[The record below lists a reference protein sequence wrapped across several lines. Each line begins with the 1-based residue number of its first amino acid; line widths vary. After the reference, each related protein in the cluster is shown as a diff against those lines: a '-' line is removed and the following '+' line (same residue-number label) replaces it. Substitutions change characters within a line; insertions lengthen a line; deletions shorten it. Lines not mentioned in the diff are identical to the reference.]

1 MRRLVIEW
9 SINEVIKR
17 IRDREIEK
25 LKKSEIDENSDLFEK
40 VQSTEI
46 DRLES
51 LKRIKSFQ
59 MLHILRFDSSEVA
72 AIFRFEAKDESL
84 KVEEF
89 LKSLLD
95 SLKVECR
102 LLEQDGGACIFFI
115 KGKPPQPSSG
125 ASAMSG
131 MYPMLP
137 FEVRD
142 GKVRVTL
149 VGNIEQVK
157 EFLEESSVN
166 YRVVSL
172 TDAKFSLN
180 SPISR
185 LTEKQQEAISLAFR
199 FGYFDTPRKISADE
213 LAQKLGLSS
222 STLAVHLR
230 RAERRLLAEML
241 NE

>member
-1 MRRLVIEW
+1 MRRLVVEW
-9 SINEVIKR
+9 PINEAIKR
-17 IRDREIEK
+17 IKEREIEK
-25 LKKSEIDENSDLFEK
+25 IKKSGADDNPELIKK

-46 DRLES
+46 DRLET
-51 LKRIKSFQ
+51 LKKIKSFQ

-72 AIFRFEAKDESL
+72 AIFRLEAKDEAVN
-84 KVEEF
+84 VEEL

-95 SLKVECR
+95 NIKVEYQI
-102 LLEQDGGACIFFI
+102 LEQDRGACIYFI
-115 KGKPPQPSSG
+115 KGKPPQSSSG
-125 ASAMSG
+125 TSTGKG
-131 MYPMLP
+131 MYPLLP

-149 VGNIEQVK
+149 VGDNDHVK
-157 EFLEESSVN
+157 EFLENRGVN
-166 YRVVSL
+166 YKVLSL

-199 FGYFDTPRKISADE
+199 LGYFDTPRKVSVDE
-213 LAQKLGLSS
+213 LAEKLGLAS

-230 RAERRLLAEML
+230 RAERRLLARAL

>member
-1 MRRLVIEW
+1 MRRLVVEW
-9 SINEVIKR
+9 PINDAIKR
-17 IRDREIEK
+17 IKDREIEK
-25 LKKSEIDENSDLFEK
+25 IKKTGTDDNSKLTKK

-46 DRLES
+46 GRLET
-51 LKRIKSFQ
+51 LKKIKTFQ
-59 MLHILRFDSSEVA
+59 MLHILRFDSSEAA
-72 AIFRFEAKDESL
+72 AIFRLEAKDECL
-84 KVEEF
+84 KVEEL

-95 SLKVECR
+95 NFKIEYQ
-102 LLEQDGGACIFFI
+102 LLEQDRGACIFFI
-115 KGKPPQPSSG
+115 KGKPPQLSSR
-125 ASAMSG
+125 ASANRG
-131 MYPMLP
+131 IYPLLP

-142 GKVRVTL
+142 GNVRVTL
-149 VGNIEQVK
+149 VGDNEQVK
-157 EFLEESSVN
+157 EFLGRSEVN

-199 FGYFDTPRKISADE
+199 LGYFDTPRRISADE

-241 NE
+241 AE

>member
-17 IRDREIEK
+17 IKDREIEK
-25 LKKSEIDENSDLFEK
+25 LKSGTDENSDLFEK

-95 SLKVECR
+95 SLKVEYR
-102 LLEQDGGACIFFI
+102 LLEQAGGACIFFI
-115 KGKPPQPSSG
+115 KGKPPQSSSG
-125 ASAMSG
+125 ASAMNG

-142 GKVRVTL
+142 GKVRITL
-149 VGNIEQVK
+149 VGDIEQVK
-157 EFLEESSVN
+157 EFLERSEVN

-180 SPISR
+180 SPISH

-199 FGYFDTPRKISADE
+199 LGYFDTPRKISAEE
-213 LAQKLGLSS
+213 LAQKLDLSS

-230 RAERRLLAEML
+230 RAERRLLADLLSE
-241 NE
+241 